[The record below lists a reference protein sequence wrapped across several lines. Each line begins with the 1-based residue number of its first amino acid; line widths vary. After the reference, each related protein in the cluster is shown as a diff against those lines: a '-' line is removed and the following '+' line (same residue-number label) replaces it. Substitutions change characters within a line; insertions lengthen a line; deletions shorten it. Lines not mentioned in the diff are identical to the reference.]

1 MPYPLAHYALGFVL
15 LVTVVAFWPSYFGQ
29 LSEAPVAF
37 HVHGV
42 AAVLWIVLAGFQS
55 WTIHNG
61 RRSLHRSM
69 GLASLVVFPV
79 LIASLVMIANVSA
92 EAHAAGEPYR
102 RQVGPVFV
110 WATAAALGAYLW
122 LFRQALRYRHRVH
135 LHAGYMLATIFFL
148 WEPAASRLLVGFF
161 PPMAIGGPEDFHKVL
176 HAIALG
182 SAMVVPVALWLYLR
196 RERGREPL
204 LAAILL
210 LLLQIGG
217 IYTVAG
223 TDLWRDGVEAYAGIP
238 EPVTVG
244 AGLLLGI
251 GAAWWGWTRP
261 RTEVVSPQP
270 APSRSTS

>member
-1 MPYPLAHYALGFVL
+1 MGLVL

-42 AAVLWIVLAGFQS
+42 AATLWIILAGFQS

-61 RRSLHRSM
+61 QRRRHRSI
-69 GLASLVVFPV
+69 GLASLVLFPV

-92 EAHAAGEPYR
+92 EAYAAGEAYR
-102 RQVGPVFV
+102 GQVGPVFV
-110 WATAAALGAYLW
+110 WATAAALVAYLW

-161 PPMAIGGPEDFHKVL
+161 PPMAISGPEDFHKVL

-182 SAMVVPVALWLYLR
+182 SAMVVPVALWLYVR
-196 RERGREPL
+196 RDRGREPL
-204 LAAILL
+204 LAAIFL

-223 TDLWRDGVEAYAGIP
+223 TDFWRAGVNAYAGLP
-238 EPVTVG
+238 ESVTVG
-244 AGLLLGI
+244 TGVLLGVV
-251 GAAWWGWTRP
+251 ATWWGWTGL
-261 RTEVVSPQP
+261 RTKGVSPQP
-270 APSRSTS
+270 ALSRTSS